1 MVNWRREEN
10 CFISF
15 NLLGGARCQWETH
28 LPKTTAAKLIHKSP
42 IEKLWHGWNTA
53 YACILP
59 TAADMHP
66 HTWESLGHTSWR
78 VSLATSCICLC
89 LPSRSYQLM
98 PWVHLLLCNE
108 AVVICM
114 VDPWFCNCPAS
125 KIKSQSVT
133 TKAFPSLPRAFF
145 LCQLLSCCGKPTAE
159 SVQQIE
165 PQL

>member
-1 MVNWRREEN
+1 MANWKHKEN

-15 NLLGGARCQWETH
+15 NLLGGARCQQGTPSQKPLLLNSFTNIPLRNSE
-28 LPKTTAAKLIHKSP
+28 
-42 IEKLWHGWNTA
+42 NTA

-59 TAADMHP
+59 TAADLHP
-66 HTWESLGHTSWR
+66 HTWESLGHTNWR

-108 AVVICM
+108 AVVTCM
-114 VDPWFCNCPAS
+114 VDPWFCNCPTS

-133 TKAFPSLPRAFF
+133 TKAFPSLPRASF
-145 LCQLLSCCGKPTAE
+145 LCQLLSCCGKLIAE
-159 SVQQIE
+159 LVQQIE
-165 PQL
+165 PQ

>member
-1 MVNWRREEN
+1 MPIGN
-10 CFISF
+10 
-15 NLLGGARCQWETH
+15 T
-28 LPKTTAAKLIHKSP
+28 LPKTTAAKLIHKYP
-42 IEKLWHGWNTA
+42 IEKLWNTA
-53 YACILP
+53 YAWILP
-59 TAADMHP
+59 TAADLHP

-108 AVVICM
+108 AVVTCM

-133 TKAFPSLPRAFF
+133 TKAFPSLPRASL
-145 LCQLLSCCGKPTAE
+145 LCQLLSCCGKLIAGL
-159 SVQQIE
+159 VQQIE
-165 PQL
+165 PQ